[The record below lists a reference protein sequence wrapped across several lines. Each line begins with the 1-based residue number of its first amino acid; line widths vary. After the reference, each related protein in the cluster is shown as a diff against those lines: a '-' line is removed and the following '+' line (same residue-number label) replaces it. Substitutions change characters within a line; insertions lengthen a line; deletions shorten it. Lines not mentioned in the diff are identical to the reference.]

1 MKPCGS
7 VKRSLSA
14 ALMLIF
20 ISCLI
25 LSVRGSGQS
34 PSQPTP
40 EIRIIVVDS
49 QSEAEQILKLLKA
62 GEDFATLAR
71 EKSIDPSAAD
81 GGSLGRVDPASLRT
95 ELRDA
100 LSNIG
105 NQQLAGPVKISTSFA
120 ILKVEPSPARQS
132 ESSQEASPAASPG
145 PGMSHTGLP

>member
-34 PSQPTP
+34 PSQPPP
-40 EIRIIVVDS
+40 EIRIIGVDS
-49 QSEAEQILKLLKA
+49 QSEAEQSLKLLKA

-71 EKSIDPSAAD
+71 EKSIAPSAAD
-81 GGSLGRVDPASLRT
+81 GGSRGRADPATRRT
-95 ELRDA
+95 GPRDA
-100 LSNIG
+100 ISNLG
-105 NQQLAGPVKISTSFA
+105 
-120 ILKVEPSPARQS
+120 
-132 ESSQEASPAASPG
+132 
-145 PGMSHTGLP
+145 